1 MNGDSFSFMKNS
13 CGDVKFVV
21 IELSQRVKLTSL
33 EISMVELYSSRARTI
48 DLYSTLTKPTK
59 AVESP
64 WLVGDWA
71 YHATVRVENKKGD
84 HVRSISPILPKC
96 MSADEENNL
105 PSSQLACGDTLVLL
119 SSSLIHS
126 CQYCTQDL

>member
-59 AVESP
+59 AAESP
-64 WLVGDWA
+64 WLVGDWV
-71 YHATVRVENKKGD
+71 YHATVRAENKKGD
-84 HVRSISPILPKC
+84 HVRSIS
-96 MSADEENNL
+96 
-105 PSSQLACGDTLVLL
+105 
-119 SSSLIHS
+119 HS
-126 CQYCTQDL
+126 PRMPVCR